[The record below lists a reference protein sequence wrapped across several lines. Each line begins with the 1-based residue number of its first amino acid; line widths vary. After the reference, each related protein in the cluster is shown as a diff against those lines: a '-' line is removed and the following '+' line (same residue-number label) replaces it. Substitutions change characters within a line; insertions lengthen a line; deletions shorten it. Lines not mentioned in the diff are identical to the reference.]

1 MSTKRPIRSEEI
13 ALIEFLLTKIDSE
26 NNLYTIPEE
35 VEEYGAPGMGSI
47 NLNNP
52 NTDLYDS
59 DLIQAEYT
67 DADKIPV
74 VISLTKDQNNQL
86 LDLDFWK
93 SDFSKL
99 VAYPKPKDLMFA

>member
-1 MSTKRPIRSEEI
+1 MNTKRPIREEEKI
-13 ALIEFLLTKIDSE
+13 LIQFLLAKLNLSTKEYPIAE
-26 NNLYTIPEE
+26 I
-35 VEEYGAPGMGSI
+35 VEEYEGSHMGSI

-52 NTDLYDS
+52 DTDLYDS

-74 VISLTKDQNNQL
+74 VISLTKDKNNRL

-93 SDFSKL
+93 SDFSRL
-99 VAYPKPKDLMFA
+99 IQYPNPEELMFE

>member
-1 MSTKRPIRSEEI
+1 MSTKRAIRNEEK
-13 ALIEFLLTKIDSE
+13 ALIEFLLTKINPNHS
-26 NNLYTIPEE
+26 YSIPEE
-35 VEEYGAPGMGSI
+35 VEEYGAAGMGSI

-93 SDFSKL
+93 SDFSQL
-99 VAYPKPKDLMFA
+99 VVYPKPEDLMFA

>member
-1 MSTKRPIRSEEI
+1 MNIKREIREEERKI
-13 ALIEFLLTKIDSE
+13 IQFLLEKTGATEAEYSISAV
-26 NNLYTIPEE
+26 
-35 VEEYGAPGMGSI
+35 VEEYEGSHMGSI

-74 VISLTKDQNNQL
+74 VLSLTKDKNGQL

-93 SDFSKL
+93 SDFSAL
-99 VAYPKPKDLMFA
+99 VQYPKPEDLMFA

>member
-1 MSTKRPIRSEEI
+1 MSTKRPIREEEK
-13 ALIEFLLTKIDSE
+13 ALIKFLLTKIDTE
-26 NNLYTIPEE
+26 NSLYLIPEE

-93 SDFSKL
+93 SDFSQL
-99 VAYPKPKDLMFA
+99 VVYPKPTDLMFA